1 MIKLIHVVI
10 NLYSF
15 YIIDGWFNYIV
26 MEMRER
32 ERYWYNMYRER
43 EGERSRGVDKEN
55 GLRESERE
63 KSR

>member
-26 MEMRER
+26 MEMSER
-32 ERYWYNMYRER
+32 ERDTGITCIE
-43 EGERSRGVDKEN
+43 K
-55 GLRESERE
+55 ERE
-63 KSR
+63 KDLEE